1 MSMTKSG
8 QTSKQSIQRTVY
20 VGIDVAKETL
30 AVDVGALFKGSIPN
44 TPQAIRKMAGRILR
58 ACPDGTG
65 PVFCAEHT
73 GIYGQALADRLRQL
87 GLQVA
92 LLPSQRV
99 RWHALSEGIRA
110 KTDPVDAAV
119 IRDFAEK
126 KRPLPTPEPTPVQR
140 RLRDLT
146 RTRNLFVK
154 QRTALLQSL
163 EATGDE
169 DARTLLRA
177 ELRSLDGRIAKLEGI
192 IRTTVES
199 DGRTKRIAETLKTIK
214 GVADTSVAVIV
225 ALVPELGTLG
235 RRRAAALC
243 GCAPYPNDSGNRKGR
258 RKTGRG
264 REGVRAALF
273 MPALSAL
280 THNPRYKAFYERLKK
295 GRHKPGYVPRVAV
308 MRKLF
313 VEMDAVA
320 RKALAAAGGEKEHV
334 FSGDATGSPWCEQR
348 RAAGK
353 DG

>member
-1 MSMTKSG
+1 MSIMKSQPTK
-8 QTSKQSIQRTVY
+8 QQAQNKTVY

-30 AVDVGALFKGSIPN
+30 AVDAGAIFKGTVLN
-44 TPQAIRKMAGRILR
+44 TPQAIRKMAVRIRR
-58 ACPDGTG
+58 ACPDGSE
-65 PVFCAEHT
+65 PFFCAEHT
-73 GIYGQALADRLRQL
+73 GIYGQVFADRLRAL
-87 GLQVA
+87 GSRVA

-110 KTDPVDAAV
+110 KTDPIDAAV

-126 KRPLPTPEPTPVQR
+126 KRPLPTPEPRPVQR

-154 QRTALLQSL
+154 QRTAIAQSL
-163 EATGDE
+163 EATSDK
-169 DARTLLRA
+169 DAKALLQA
-177 ELRSLDGRIAKLEGI
+177 ESRVLDGRIAKLDGL
-192 IRTTVES
+192 IRKTVES
-199 DGRTKRIAETLKTIK
+199 DGRTKCIANALETIK
-214 GVADTSVAVIV
+214 GVGKTSVSVIA

-280 THNPRYKAFYERLKK
+280 THNPHYKAFYERIKK
-295 GRHKPGYVPRVAV
+295 GRKKPGYVPRVAV

-320 RKALAAAGGEKEHV
+320 RKALAAVRREKNHA
-334 FSGDATGSPWCEQR
+334 FSGGTAQSPW
-348 RAAGK
+348 
-353 DG
+353 

>member
-1 MSMTKSG
+1 MTKSG
-8 QTSKQSIQRTVY
+8 QTSKQSEPGTLY

-30 AVDVGALFKGSIPN
+30 AVDAGAIFKGTIPN
-44 TPQAIRKMAGRILR
+44 TSQAIRKMARRIR
-58 ACPDGTG
+58 QACPEGTE

-73 GIYGQALADRLRQL
+73 GIYGQALADRLRQVAVR
-87 GLQVA
+87 VA

-163 EATGDE
+163 EATADK
-169 DARTLLRA
+169 DARALLRA
-177 ELRSLDGRIAKLEGI
+177 ELITLDGRIAKLDGL
-192 IRTTVES
+192 IRKTVES
-199 DGRTKRIAETLKTIK
+199 DAGTKHLAETLKTIK

-243 GCAPYPNDSGNRKGR
+243 GCAPYPNDSGKRKGR

-280 THNPRYKAFYERLKK
+280 AHNPRYKAFYERLKK

-320 RKALAAAGGEKEHV
+320 RKALEAGGTE
-334 FSGDATGSPWCEQR
+334 S
-348 RAAGK
+348 GK